1 MKLQR
6 RWKVIDSTCSRDDE
20 QLSTSARLKGEI
32 ILWVVKVRIIGIALE
47 ELGHFVRIDIVR
59 VDWFIFARDI
69 LGLVALFGLI
79 PEDACPLT
87 MEQLTSSGLTDT
99 GVAEVWAFEDMA
111 IGAVCTLVTVSTESK
126 CRAYGGTWRGLGVSK
141 GTVRPGALSLGKVQT
156 VRNTFW
162 GKLMGEIAGLAI
174 GTLAVFQE
182 ILAKSHLVRIM
193 DVSAGRAFRTGT

>member
-1 MKLQR
+1 M
-6 RWKVIDSTCSRDDE
+6 
-20 QLSTSARLKGEI
+20 RLKGEI
-32 ILWVVKVRIIGIALE
+32 VLWVIKIRIIGIALE
-47 ELGHFVRIDIVR
+47 ELGHFVRIDVVR

-87 MEQLTSSGLTDT
+87 MEQLTSPGLTDT
-99 GVAEVWAFEDMA
+99 GIAEIWAFEDMA

-126 CRAYGGTWRGLGVSK
+126 CLAYWGTWRGLGVSK

-162 GKLMGEIAGLAI
+162 GKLMGEIARLAV